1 MLPKHTKRTE
11 TGSGAMFCQPATV
24 DAKILMI
31 LVDYSPSVIF
41 LIGLGSKGHFFSLLI
56 GHRLVFLNTKK
67 HDKVSQLTD

>member
-1 MLPKHTKRTE
+1 
-11 TGSGAMFCQPATV
+11 
-24 DAKILMI
+24 MI

-67 HDKVSQLTD
+67 HDKVSQLAD